1 MAWRAVT
8 DKQWQLIKAQLPKP
22 KRSRKAGR
30 RPLDDRQCF
39 EGILWILWAGAP

>member
-22 KRSRKAGR
+22 KPSRKGGR
-30 RPLDDRQCF
+30 PPLDERRC
-39 EGILWILWAGAP
+39 